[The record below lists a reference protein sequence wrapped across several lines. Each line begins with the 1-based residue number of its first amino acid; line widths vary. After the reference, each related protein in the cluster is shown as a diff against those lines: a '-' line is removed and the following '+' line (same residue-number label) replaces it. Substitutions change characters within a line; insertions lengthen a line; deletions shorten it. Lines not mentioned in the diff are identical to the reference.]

1 MKKKKE
7 AHKLLLTLADSLLTP
22 EGYVRNSQRIVVKE
36 NSRFNWSLSFPFRFT
51 MNTIG
56 FFNIIAGIQ
65 IPDLNSQ
72 FYAEETKFVPHI
84 IVPFHFL
91 DPGRHFKEWQFQ
103 TEGDL
108 WGLTE
113 DICLAIEQIDLKFF
127 NPLSTTTKIISQL
140 SKTDPGEWFAI
151 DPIQRGKLLACLL
164 FMNGDGKRAVQILDS
179 TLRRFAQLS
188 NHRLQELQVLREK
201 ISSSST

>member
-1 MKKKKE
+1 M
-7 AHKLLLTLADSLLTP
+7 
-22 EGYVRNSQRIVVKE
+22 
-36 NSRFNWSLSFPFRFT
+36 
-51 MNTIG
+51 
-56 FFNIIAGIQ
+56 
-65 IPDLNSQ
+65 
-72 FYAEETKFVPHI
+72 
-84 IVPFHFL
+84 
-91 DPGRHFKEWQFQ
+91 
-103 TEGDL
+103 
-108 WGLTE
+108 TE